1 MLGWLHTA
9 SRVCQNLCFAYS
21 LPVLVDYIDDSEQI
35 LDICSALAAEC
46 QISQLEKVKKCFFFQ
61 LPICQNI
68 FLKKRL
74 CSMEGNYYNQFCF
87 QYTEILETLNS
98 ALSPAKT

>member
-46 QISQLEKVKKCFFFQ
+46 QISQLEKVKKCFFFPAIH
-61 LPICQNI
+61 LSKCI
-68 FLKKRL
+68 FK
-74 CSMEGNYYNQFCF
+74 
-87 QYTEILETLNS
+87 ETTMLYGRE
-98 ALSPAKT
+98 LL